1 MSVVAIFAE
10 AVVSRVHSF
19 YLILFIL
26 YPKIVIADD
35 FSLGPVLPETNGSKG
50 AAKGMKRT
58 WLKAFETPPPQ
69 MLSAY
74 GLAKYVTMSDEE
86 VWCDVIQPLQSGA
99 EYMTEYAS
107 KDAERRGI
115 GINRWLKSLSG
126 YLQYQRTPEQ

>member
-1 MSVVAIFAE
+1 MHVLLELHISHCISTRPGRHGSNPLVLQMSVVAIFAE

-26 YPKIVIADD
+26 YAKMVLTDD

-50 AAKGMKRT
+50 APKGMKRT

-69 MLSAY
+69 MLCAY

-86 VWCDVIQPLQSGA
+86 VWSNVIQPLRSGA
-99 EYMTEYAS
+99 EYMT
-107 KDAERRGI
+107 
-115 GINRWLKSLSG
+115 
-126 YLQYQRTPEQ
+126 